1 MWDIFQSVIHAG
13 DALPFP
19 EDFDRD
25 AFQSHWFNA
34 QTSYVAVDG
43 SDVLGMYKLG
53 ANYPGLGSH
62 VANATY
68 AVRAAAQGR
77 GIGRALVQHSLA
89 QARSDGFMA
98 IQFNYVV
105 GSNAPAVDLYKKL
118 GFAIVGT
125 LPKAFRHKQLGL
137 VDAYVMYRFL
147 QPQTSNNSL
156 RHESRLLDPSN
167 DEK

>member
-1 MWDIFQSVIHAG
+1 
-13 DALPFP
+13 
-19 EDFDRD
+19 
-25 AFQSHWFNA
+25 
-34 QTSYVAVDG
+34 
-43 SDVLGMYKLG
+43 
-53 ANYPGLGSH
+53 
-62 VANATY
+62 
-68 AVRAAAQGR
+68 
-77 GIGRALVQHSLA
+77 
-89 QARSDGFMA
+89 MA